1 MFFRRG
7 SLKIIF
13 GLSFIFMVS
22 IIPFFVYS
30 EENTITLPRLI
41 VFYSPNCHECI
52 WAKSKLLPDIEK
64 EYKGQINIEYR
75 DITDIENYKLLLSLE
90 EKYKVEIKNIL
101 PVFFLEGD
109 FLNGQARLD
118 KELKNFIVKSLKK
131 PQGKKKEYL
140 PQVNLIARFKTF
152 QPLAI
157 TSAGLIDG
165 INPCA
170 FTVIVFFISFL
181 ALQGYRKEELIIIGL
196 SFIFAV
202 FLTYLFIGL
211 GIFSFLYR
219 LKGFWHLIKIF
230 NFSVGIA
237 SVILGILCIY
247 DFFKF
252 RKTKQTEGLIL
263 QLPKGIKWQIHKIIG
278 MHYRVT
284 GSRGPKPQG
293 ARGQIFKLFLSALVT
308 GFLVSILEAVC
319 TGQMYLPTIAFIL
332 KTTALKLEALLYL
345 LLYNF
350 MFIVPLLII
359 FFFALLGVSSEG
371 FSKVL
376 RRHLATVKILMAF
389 LFFGLGIFL
398 LWRA

>member
-1 MFFRRG
+1 MRNINLRR
-7 SLKIIF
+7 LIIVAY
-13 GLSFIFMVS
+13 SFIFITSV
-22 IIPFFVYS
+22 IPFFAYS
-30 EENTITLPRLI
+30 QEDSAGSPTLI
-41 VFYSPNCHECI
+41 VFYSPNCHKCI

-64 EYKGQINIEYR
+64 EFKGQIDIEYR
-75 DITDIENYKLLLSLE
+75 DITDIENYKLLLSLQ
-90 EKYKVEIKNIL
+90 EKFNVKIKNIF
-101 PVFFLEGD
+101 PVFFLEGN
-109 FLNGQARLD
+109 FLTGRARLD
-118 KELKNFIVKSLKK
+118 RELKNFVVKSLKK
-131 PQGKKKEYL
+131 PGGRKEYL
-140 PQVNLIARFKTF
+140 PQVDLIAHFKTF

-181 ALQGYRKEELIIIGL
+181 ALQGYRKRELIIIGL

-219 LKGFWHLIKIF
+219 LKGFWLPIKIF

-252 RKTKQTEGLIL
+252 RKTKETEGLIL
-263 QLPKGIKWQIHKIIG
+263 QLPKGIKQQIHKIIG

-284 GSRGPKPQG
+284 GSRRSEPQG
-293 ARGQIFKLFLSALVT
+293 VRRRIFKLSLSALIT

-319 TGQMYLPTIAFIL
+319 TGQVYLPTIAFVL
-332 KTTALKLEALLYL
+332 KTTPLKLEALLYL

-359 FFFALLGVSSEG
+359 FFFALLGVSSER

-376 RRHLATVKILMAF
+376 RRHLGKVKILMAF

-398 LWRA
+398 LWKA